1 MGAEALT
8 SRRTLRVLD
17 DEGDLESGGDD
28 DLSFW
33 SDACADTSGP
43 IFEFGCGGG
52 RILAHLATVGRE
64 LIGIDIDPV
73 ALDLARR
80 RLPTATLIHD
90 DLLSW
95 TPPDTLRRS
104 VGLVI
109 AGGDLLPLFTES
121 DDLRRLFDQAAALL
135 QPSGLFGIDATL
147 IDRALLRDAVN
158 DPEWS
163 EDARWS
169 SDGRGVVRRES
180 RLLPDPARRPGHA
193 QLQIRHWHDGDS
205 VPDQRDPFPIR
216 AWQPAE
222 IARIAERAGLR
233 LSRPAA
239 HDRLRWLLRSGHV

>member
-1 MGAEALT
+1 MAKKSSIEKNN
-8 SRRTLRVLD
+8 RRARVAQQ
-17 DEGDLESGGDD
+17 
-28 DLSFW
+28 F
-33 SDACADTSGP
+33 A
-43 IFEFGCGGG
+43 
-52 RILAHLATVGRE
+52 
-64 LIGIDIDPV
+64 
-73 ALDLARR
+73 ARR
-80 RLPTATLIHD
+80 AKLKAMAIDENLPAEDRFAAGEQRLVSA
-90 DLLSW
+90 
-95 TPPDTLRRS
+95 
-104 VGLVI
+104 
-109 AGGDLLPLFTES
+109 
-121 DDLRRLFDQAAALL
+121 LFDQAAALL